1 MKPFARAYIFALLA
15 FAIMDGVWLAVVASD
30 FYAETL
36 GYIMREQII
45 WASALVFYAL
55 YIAGVVHFAS
65 LPAARAGHWTKALF
79 NGAFLGLVA
88 YGTYDLTNHATLQGW
103 PFIVVVVDMAWGAS
117 VTSVMAIAGFYGAR
131 GTVDTS
137 QMEKAA

>member
-15 FAIMDGVWLAVVASD
+15 FAVMDGVWLAVVASD

-36 GYIMREQII
+36 GYIMRDQII

-55 YIAGVVHFAS
+55 YIAGVVYFAS
-65 LPAARAGHWTKALF
+65 VPAAKADSWKKALI

-103 PFIVVVVDMAWGAS
+103 PFIVVLVDMAWGAT

-131 GTVDTS
+131 SAHGS
-137 QMEKAA
+137 ARMEKAA